1 MSKCFVYKYRLP
13 FGRSILGFLFC
24 KAWLWSCYNMLDS
37 CHAVVCVKRTREHTE
52 PSRWLNS
59 MWNCCICLSSAWG
72 APEEF
77 VISQPSLQPDYQMRL
92 SKLLHPTSLPRQSL
106 FRSVCYISFPFCLFS
121 TLVIPPWEKR
131 WNGCSHGEVLHS
143 VWYFA
148 QPRPHYLFPR
158 YMYMVQSLCRIGLQ
172 KV

>member
-121 TLVIPPWEKR
+121 SLVIPPWEKKMK
-131 WNGCSHGEVLHS
+131 W
-143 VWYFA
+143 
-148 QPRPHYLFPR
+148 LFTWWSSPF
-158 YMYMVQSLCRIGLQ
+158 SLVFCTTTSTLPLS
-172 KV
+172 